1 MQLAT
6 KLAASALL
14 LVSASACELGVNN
27 LNQPD
32 VARVFSTPG
41 PIQQTIGTG
50 LQTAH
55 NAVTTNNVM
64 PQLLSLG
71 LEHYS
76 SLNNFQMGPRI
87 AIPRSPIANH
97 TGAPSEH
104 FNDFSALSRG
114 SRLRANALNGLD
126 ALIEADPSPTDGVL
140 GSVAED
146 NTTRAFAFFSIGVMQ
161 GWLAMVYDSAA
172 IVVPGLASDDIPELS
187 DAHAVMASAIEM
199 LDSAVAILTAGPVED
214 VPAAWLGGAT
224 DHASPANFTRLVRS
238 WRARLRAGVARTPAE
253 RDAVNWNLVLA
264 DATNGIQSNFMV
276 NTGGSTGW
284 NIGFI
289 GSQMFQDGRAWSQ
302 ISMMYY
308 GMADTS
314 RGPDGTPQYQ
324 SFLAQPLGSRPGLSF
339 LVRTPDR
346 RWPAGNTR
354 AAQVA
359 NSPLGDDI
367 TDKPYIKADVQD
379 ELGEAWGI
387 SIYQFKRTEYIRS
400 NIDGQSNGGLW
411 PEMVKAEI
419 DLLAAEAHL
428 RLGNI
433 PQAITII
440 DSYRTAN
447 NLPSLAGLTSRDAVI
462 PGATYSGTT
471 VTPAPGAA
479 NCVPRVPLPNGG
491 TACGTLWEAMK
502 YEKRMET
509 AFTSY
514 GRWWIDGRGWGDL
527 VQNTAVEYPVP
538 YGELN
543 ARQKPT
549 YNLGGGG
556 ASSAGPGTYGF

>member
-1 MQLAT
+1 MRLAT

-14 LVSASACELGVNN
+14 LVSAGACELGVNN

-41 PIQQTIGTG
+41 PVQQTIGTG
-50 LQTAH
+50 HQSAH
-55 NAVTTNNVM
+55 NAITTNNVLTE
-64 PQLLSLG
+64 LLSLG

-76 SLNNFQMGPRI
+76 SLNNFQMGPRV

-97 TGAPSEH
+97 TGAPSGH
-104 FNDFSALSRG
+104 FSDFSNLSRG

-126 ALIEADPSPTDGVL
+126 ALIAADPSPADGVL
-140 GSVAED
+140 GSVEED
-146 NTTRAFAFFSIGVMQ
+146 NATRAFAFFTIGVHQ

-172 IVVPGLASDDIPELS
+172 IIVPGMPADEIPELS
-187 DAHAVMASAIEM
+187 GAPEVMAKAIEM
-199 LDSAVAILTAGPVED
+199 LDSAEAIAESGDMDEIPSG
-214 VPAAWLGGAT
+214 WLGGAT
-224 DHASPANFTRLVRS
+224 AHSDPDDFARLVRS
-238 WRARLRAGVARTPAE
+238 WRARFRAGVARTPAQ
-253 RDAVNWNLVLA
+253 RDAVDWDLVLD
-264 DATNGIQSNFMV
+264 DATNGIESNFMV

-302 ISMMYY
+302 ISLMYY
-308 GMADTS
+308 GMADTT
-314 RGPDGTPQYQ
+314 RGSDGTPTYQ
-324 SFLAQPLGSRPGLSF
+324 AWLALPLAQRQHF
-339 LVRTPDR
+339 LVRTPDN
-346 RWPAGNTR
+346 RWPAGATR

-359 NSPLGDDI
+359 NSPLGADI
-367 TDKPYIKADVQD
+367 NARPYLKADVQD

-387 SIYQFKRTEYIRS
+387 SVYQFKRTEYIRS

-419 DLLAAEAHL
+419 DLLAAEAYL
-428 RLGNI
+428 RLGDI
-433 PQAITII
+433 AEGVAIINT
-440 DSYRTAN
+440 YRTAA
-447 NLPSLAGLTSRDAVI
+447 NLPAITGATTVNSVV
-462 PGATYSGTT
+462 PGA
-471 VTPAPGAA
+471 PA
-479 NCVPRVPLPNGG
+479 CVPRVPVPGAG
-491 TACGTLWEAMK
+491 TACGSVWEAMK

-514 GRWWIDGRGWGDL
+514 GRWYFDGRGWGDL
-527 VQNTAVEYPVP
+527 VQGTAIEYPVP

-556 ASSAGPGTYGF
+556 PSSAAAGTYGF